1 MLMTLANTI
10 RNVAFLVV
18 IPWHRAA
25 SFGQSETDANPLTAN
40 RLKSDPLWSLASGG
54 YRAS

>member
-1 MLMTLANTI
+1 MLMTPANTI

-18 IPWHRAA
+18 IPWHRVA

-40 RLKSDPLWSLASGG
+40 RLE
-54 YRAS
+54 